1 MTEHR
6 AGCVFG
12 PGFYRVVLSDGGRRF
27 CQTEQ
32 QVEAVRRLLP
42 AGVMLKVQR
51 DACLDPLEPNES
63 GRGVVD
69 GVVFLAMPREE
80 AMTVLGID
88 DEADYQRA
96 YRAVEDAVIAA
107 DRAEAASGGTIRAPN
122 VVIKKRGATV
132 ADV

>member
-27 CQTEQ
+27 CQSEQ

-63 GRGVVD
+63 GRGMVE
-69 GVVFLAMPREE
+69 GEVFLNMPRER
-80 AMTVLGID
+80 AMAEFGIET
-88 DEADYQRA
+88 EADYARA
-96 YRAVEDAVIAA
+96 YHAIEEAVLAA
-107 DRAEAASGGTIRAPN
+107 DRAAADGRDRPS
-122 VVIKKRGATV
+122 VVVKKRAATV
-132 ADV
+132 TDV